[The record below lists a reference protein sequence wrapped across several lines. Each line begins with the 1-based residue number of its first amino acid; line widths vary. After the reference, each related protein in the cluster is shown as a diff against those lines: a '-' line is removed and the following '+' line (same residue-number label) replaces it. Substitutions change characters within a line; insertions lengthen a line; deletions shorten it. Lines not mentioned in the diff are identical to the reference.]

1 MDGSTTMSK
10 AIALPFSFD
19 ANGAVNN
26 TQDNKKIFQDR
37 ITLLVMT
44 YLGERVNRPNFGSSI
59 KAVTFENIPE
69 ATQLIKQEVSV
80 AFNKWLPYLN
90 LLDATPQI
98 DPVDNILSISITYN
112 YGMNANPETVSVKTA
127 IISRSGDVITEVSN
141 G

>member
-1 MDGSTTMSK
+1 MSK

-26 TQDNKKIFQDR
+26 TQDPKKVLQDR
-37 ITLLVMT
+37 IALVVMT
-44 YLGERVNRPNFGSSI
+44 YLGERVNRPNFGSNI
-59 KAVTFENIPE
+59 KAVSFENMTE
-69 ATQLIKQEVSV
+69 AAQLIKQEVAVVFS
-80 AFNKWLPYLN
+80 KWLPYLN
-90 LLDATPQI
+90 LIDAAPQV

-112 YGMNANPETVSVKTA
+112 YGINSNPETVRLKTA

>member
-19 ANGAVNN
+19 GNGAVNN
-26 TQDNKKIFQDR
+26 TQDPKKILQDR
-37 ITLLVMT
+37 IVLVVMT
-44 YLGERVNRPNFGSSI
+44 YLSERVNRPNFGSNI
-59 KAVTFENIPE
+59 KAVSFENTTE
-69 ATQLIKQEVSV
+69 ATQLIKQEVAVVFS
-80 AFNKWLPYLN
+80 KWLPYLN
-90 LLDATPQI
+90 LIDAVPKV

-112 YGMNANPETVSVKTA
+112 YGINSNPETVSVKTA